1 MEENT
6 GWVKLYRK
14 MLKWRW
20 YDDAVVKS
28 AFIHC
33 ILMANITDTEWHQY
47 DIPKGGFITS
57 LPHFSEQCGITVNQ
71 TRRALKCLEETGEI
85 TKKPQGRNTLII
97 VNNWDKFQSKEN
109 LTTGS
114 PQDDHRITTGSP
126 QDDHRITTTDK
137 EYKNIRNKE
146 LKNNT
151 LDHPDKRSDLRESE
165 RSTEPD
171 IQSRFDKLWNLYP
184 KKQGKQKAFEAYKK
198 AIRDGASDEDIE
210 AGIRNYAFYLEK
222 TGTEQRYIKQG
233 STWFNQRC
241 WNDDYT
247 VSTMK
252 KEKDVITRMMEEE
265 RRKSEDNGLFDVFGF
280 GSSKQDD
287 YIDVQYCEKE

>member
-109 LTTGS
+109 LTTGK